1 MEQQKRTFFK
11 RKSREDFK
19 KIKFFA
25 SDNSYVFKKS
35 DISSFYLERR
45 QTKFKSVKL
54 REDYS
59 HEDYE
64 VTPEIFVLIVIPLA
78 FLIITPAI
86 EFITKT
92 LVDFIVPLS

>member
-1 MEQQKRTFFK
+1 M
-11 RKSREDFK
+11 
-19 KIKFFA
+19 
-25 SDNSYVFKKS
+25 VFKKS